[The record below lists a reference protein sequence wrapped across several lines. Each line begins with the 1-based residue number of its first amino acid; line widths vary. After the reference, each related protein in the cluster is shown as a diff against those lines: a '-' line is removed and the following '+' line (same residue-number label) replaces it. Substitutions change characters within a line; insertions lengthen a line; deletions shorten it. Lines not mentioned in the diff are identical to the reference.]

1 MKRYLLISYL
11 LFCLMLFMPQV
22 LMAQQ
27 DDTKKEADALL
38 QAGIDNQQK
47 GDNLKAEANFQKA
60 ITICRAKQLDQQLG
74 YSLYHLS
81 ALYAETANYGTAIA
95 LGEEGLKI
103 LEKYPDREAVA
114 KCLMNLEVCKKEHGD
129 FIEAMSYADKAV
141 AALRTIKNDKLLEL
155 ALWRQGDLWKHWNS
169 SRAIPMFK
177 EALALAKKIPELHNL
192 DNIYS
197 SLGFCYNDNFY
208 GEEVYDPAISEHYFL
223 KALEAAQ
230 QYDLNEVA
238 ISRIYYAKICTTNQ
252 KYKEAEYHL
261 KLVYAQA
268 SAANDTDMLS
278 TAAFCLSEVYFG
290 MKDYAT
296 AYQYLKKHEEY
307 EDTYLEKQKK
317 GTLDKM
323 AFNFKTGRAE
333 AKNKLLLQQRELQRV
348 KLEQESF
355 QKNVK
360 IWSAIAIALFLF
372 VIMILLTKY
381 FRKKNVLLS
390 KKSGTLRQQLLL
402 TQMSPHFITS
412 SINTIQSLI
421 KEGKP
426 DVAATYLSKFAK
438 LTRQILENSTG
449 QLISVE
455 EEIAMITNYL
465 TVQQLL
471 HNDGFKFTIDADSID
486 PEAIYIPPMLTQ
498 PLLAIAVKRLMQASG
513 YERSIT
519 VSFQLKYNK
528 LSVEVQ
534 DTGGALKAGEKQ
546 EILGSSDVRITAE
559 RLSDTGQFRYD
570 QVSIMDNVKNGHITG
585 IIASFEV
592 AYVED

>member
-1 MKRYLLISYL
+1 MKRSCLISYL
-11 LFCLMLFMPQV
+11 LFCLMLTVPQV

-27 DDTKKEADALL
+27 DDAKKEAEELL
-38 QAGIDNQQK
+38 QEGITYQQK
-47 GDNLKAEANFQKA
+47 GDDLQAEANFQKA
-60 ITICRAKQLDQQLG
+60 ISICREQRLDQQLG
-74 YSLYHLS
+74 YSLYNLS
-81 ALYAETANYGTAIA
+81 ALYAETANYETAIKLA
-95 LGEEGLKI
+95 EESLAI
-103 LEKYPDREAVA
+103 LEKYDDKEAIA
-114 KCLMNLEVCKKEHGD
+114 KCLMNLEVCWKEHGV
-129 FIEAMSYADKAV
+129 FISAMSYANKAV
-141 AALRTIKNDKLLEL
+141 EVLRTVKNDKLLEL
-155 ALWRQGDLWKHWNS
+155 ELWRQGEIYRDINS
-169 SRAIPMFK
+169 ALAIAMFK
-177 EALALAKKIPELHNL
+177 EALALAIKIPELYNL

-278 TAAFCLSEVYFG
+278 TAAFCLSELYFYT
-290 MKDYAT
+290 KDFQK
-296 AYQYLKKHEEY
+296 AYDWLREHEVLNEAY
-307 EDTYLEKQKK
+307 DQDQKK
-317 GTLDKM
+317 STQEKM

-360 IWSAIAIALFLF
+360 IGSAIAIAVFLF
-372 VIMILLTKY
+372 IIMILLTKY

-421 KEGKP
+421 KQDKP

-455 EEIAMITNYL
+455 EEIEMITNYL

-528 LSVEVQ
+528 LSVAVQ

-570 QVSIMDNVKNGHITG
+570 QVTISDNTKNGQVTG
-585 IIASFEV
+585 VIASFEV